1 MEKFLLD
8 PKAQGAFTSEVM
20 HKVVLNGI
28 DFELPEHIWDA
39 IDDAFGNYWNV
50 EVGYGGWP
58 DLNSAVS
65 SISNWLQREHIVFPI
80 DKVITIV
87 NIIFDWIEQIPGAT
101 LDDSEVV
108 IPHNYEEAERLRQ
121 EIKKQE
127 RHLKD
132 LLPSMSGIPVS
143 NFNDAMTNFVYISDK
158 LKEFYPR
165 TYSRLTKL
173 FNEMEIEWG
182 EVKGTK
188 DIWIRDYMP
197 IQKSDDR
204 FIVYNYNPDYLKE
217 SGEEYLTDSHAIA
230 NGILNHC
237 NKSHY
242 DITLDGGNVVT
253 CAGHLVLTDKVFQE
267 NGKPDFR
274 KHVNMGEIP
283 YNDLHLSHMA
293 QELRYGFY
301 GDVDWAIL
309 EVCDIEEVGNDYHV
323 YLTAAGGIS
332 PTAARLAKHVILE
345 LNSFHNPNAKF
356 IHDVYEP
363 LDPPYRKAIPIEH
376 VGDRIGVPYVSI
388 PKEKVA
394 GVVECNIPDEARAFK
409 DSDPVTDKIGYLT
422 AEFLVEEMHK
432 GRIPKEFLP
441 LQSGVGSTANAILG
455 ALGQDKHVP
464 DFNIYTEV
472 LQDSVV
478 AMMLNGRVKD
488 ASACSLTV
496 SNECLLQVY
505 DNMDYFK
512 DHLTLRQSEISNSPE
527 IIRRLGVIA
536 INTAIEADL
545 YGNVNSTHIS
555 GVKMMNG
562 IGGSGDFIR
571 NAYLSIFTCPS
582 VAKGG
587 VISSIVPFVSHQDSS
602 EHDVN
607 IIVTEQG
614 IADLRGKGPIQRAE
628 CIIEN
633 CAHPDYK
640 QLLWDYLKIAK
651 MGQTRHNLPAAFA
664 MHDTLARKGDMKL
677 TDFAEYVK

>member
-1 MEKFLLD
+1 MAYTRLTAAEAAALIK
-8 PKAQGAFTSEVM
+8 
-20 HKVVLNGI
+20 NG
-28 DFELPEHIWDA
+28 DHIA
-39 IDDAFGNYWNV
+39 
-50 EVGYGGWP
+50 
-58 DLNSAVS
+58 
-65 SISNWLQREHIVFPI
+65 
-80 DKVITIV
+80 
-87 NIIFDWIEQIPGAT
+87 
-101 LDDSEVV
+101 
-108 IPHNYEEAERLRQ
+108 
-121 EIKKQE
+121 
-127 RHLKD
+127 
-132 LLPSMSGIPVS
+132 MSGFTPAGVAKATTKELAKLAVAEHEAGREFKVAIFTGASTGQSTDGDLANAQAILYRAPYT
-143 NFNDAMTNFVYISDK
+143 TN
-158 LKEFYPR
+158 
-165 TYSRLTKL
+165 
-173 FNEMEIEWG
+173 
-182 EVKGTK
+182 
-188 DIWIRDYMP
+188 
-197 IQKSDDR
+197 
-204 FIVYNYNPDYLKE
+204 
-217 SGEEYLTDSHAIA
+217 
-230 NGILNHC
+230 
-237 NKSHY
+237 
-242 DITLDGGNVVT
+242 
-253 CAGHLVLTDKVFQE
+253 
-267 NGKPDFR
+267 PDFR
-274 KHVNMGEIP
+274 KHVNLGEIP

-376 VGDRIGVPYVSI
+376 VGDRIGKPYVSI
-388 PKEKVA
+388 PKDKVA

-409 DSDPVTDKIGYLT
+409 DSDPVTDKIGFLT

-455 ALGQDKHVP
+455 ALGADKHLQSGVGSTANAILGALGADKHVP

-472 LQDSVV
+472 IQNSVIE
-478 AMMLNGRVKD
+478 MMLNGRVKD

-496 SNECLLQVY
+496 SNECLMDVY
-505 DNMDYFK
+505 DNMDYMK
-512 DHLTLRQSEISNSPE
+512 NHLTLRQSEISNSPE

-614 IADLRGKGPIQRAE
+614 VADLRGKSPAQRAE

-640 QLLWDYLKIAK
+640 QLLWDYLKISK
-651 MGQTRHNLPAAFA
+651 MGQTRHNLTAAFA

-677 TDFAEYVK
+677 TDFAEYTK